1 MTLRMAVLIKAP
13 HLESMIKTQ
22 RILCCKKFAS
32 NEPSSWKTTL
42 SYYLKS
48 VGGKFILSCNFDV
61 KKLRVKLPRFYE
73 ECLSCFAQCS
83 VASRMNSYDISQE
96 TLSEVIIWNNK
107 HICVDGKSVYNCRL
121 VDKGIISLGDLALG
135 KNGLAP
141 WGDFWKLDISPLDA
155 FQLIALCDALPT
167 EYRQS
172 LQIYQYVNL
181 EPFDSENHSQLC
193 LNGQNVALS

>member
-1 MTLRMAVLIKAP
+1 M
-13 HLESMIKTQ
+13 TQ

-32 NEPSSWKTTL
+32 NEPGSYL

-48 VGGKFILSCNFDV
+48 VGGKFILSCNFHV

-107 HICVDGKSVYNCRL
+107 HICVDG
-121 VDKGIISLGDLALG
+121 ISLFIIVDL
-135 KNGLAP
+135 
-141 WGDFWKLDISPLDA
+141 
-155 FQLIALCDALPT
+155 LIK
-167 EYRQS
+167 
-172 LQIYQYVNL
+172 
-181 EPFDSENHSQLC
+181 
-193 LNGQNVALS
+193 G

>member
-1 MTLRMAVLIKAP
+1 MYRAGMISLNKEIISEANKLIFDFIWKGKDKVKRLTLINDIEDGGLKAP

-32 NEPSSWKTTL
+32 NEPSSWKTIL

-48 VGGKFILSCNFDV
+48 VGGKFILSGNFDV

-107 HICVDGKSVYNCRL
+107 HICVDGKSVYNRRL

-135 KNGLAP
+135 KKMDWHPGMIFGN
-141 WGDFWKLDISPLDA
+141 
-155 FQLIALCDALPT
+155 
-167 EYRQS
+167 
-172 LQIYQYVNL
+172 
-181 EPFDSENHSQLC
+181 
-193 LNGQNVALS
+193 